1 MEKMIELIGLIPGR
15 PRNEVQSADEF
26 YRRLFGTD
34 NDRSGHPSRSGF
46 TIVFVNDGSERCRR
60 FLANHLADIHL
71 CGSSELPIVFFS
83 RLDLAEGAR
92 VLQAV
97 RTEHSDRAFLIPLVC
112 LERLPRQ
119 EWPRGEDTGDFVR
132 WSVNADEVMNADGQ
146 HLRQIPFHQSRRMV
160 VFGTEE
166 SGWFAR
172 RFGVSA
178 DAPCFVILTESK
190 GLSCQMLPF
199 LPEDSRGDGVSR
211 KLKEWISTFR
221 HANREAFLRCEAI
234 EDAIEETLRNAEW
247 SRGFG
252 KNCLKNFERE
262 WERVGGLAGL
272 EDVFTRMVLG
282 DISQL
287 EWICR
292 SLRADPNLHGGIS
305 TAAQRALDVLPR
317 LKVSGMLRSSTNL
330 AGVRAAL
337 RAVPESLRVRWLVGV
352 PLRLS
357 ERVRDRRATERFAL
371 GLDVTAHIRHWWWQ
385 AVNLTLF
392 DRAFR
397 LACGRRG
404 KPVPQKLAAD
414 PMEGLRMANHA
425 LSGQKLGT
433 APSAMAD
440 CAIHALSRW
449 SGEDLTLEKWV
460 PFAEEIRNHI
470 IKRWSQVLALTNGVW
485 FGTELADLPAEV
497 IFPMDMRSAIDRE
510 RKPSHPALAEL
521 NDRLSASFAERKPY
535 IKQALESDS
544 LQLRDELLRTL
555 WGGDASND
563 NERIQQI
570 QRDLLTACKGAASD
584 AESRIA
590 GLRTKINAKH
600 PSANDTREE
609 LQKLLA
615 EHSGILDN
623 LVLPFQNHP
632 GFRRIH
638 LDLKKL
644 KREVCGDLQP
654 YAGSAARLFRRVQ
667 DAELLL
673 KEEETVWRKVVEETH
688 TFGSI
693 PHLAQKLITIFP
705 GERIEELLPEGMA
718 GTLENRIEGVLTR
731 QQWNVLLER
740 MHPDELLGLAKSLV
754 RPDFE
759 ALLTLAEPVEIA
771 RSVFSRLGALA

>member
-1 MEKMIELIGLIPGR
+1 M
-15 PRNEVQSADEF
+15 
-26 YRRLFGTD
+26 
-34 NDRSGHPSRSGF
+34 
-46 TIVFVNDGSERCRR
+46 FVNDGSERCRR

-272 EDVFTRMVLG
+272 EDVFTRMVPG

-305 TAAQRALDVLPR
+305 TAAQRALDVMPR

-371 GLDVTAHIRHWWWQ
+371 GW
-385 AVNLTLF
+385 
-392 DRAFR
+392 
-397 LACGRRG
+397 
-404 KPVPQKLAAD
+404 
-414 PMEGLRMANHA
+414 M
-425 LSGQKLGT
+425 
-433 APSAMAD
+433 
-440 CAIHALSRW
+440 
-449 SGEDLTLEKWV
+449 
-460 PFAEEIRNHI
+460 
-470 IKRWSQVLALTNGVW
+470 
-485 FGTELADLPAEV
+485 
-497 IFPMDMRSAIDRE
+497 
-510 RKPSHPALAEL
+510 
-521 NDRLSASFAERKPY
+521 
-535 IKQALESDS
+535 
-544 LQLRDELLRTL
+544 
-555 WGGDASND
+555 
-563 NERIQQI
+563 
-570 QRDLLTACKGAASD
+570 
-584 AESRIA
+584 
-590 GLRTKINAKH
+590 
-600 PSANDTREE
+600 
-609 LQKLLA
+609 
-615 EHSGILDN
+615 
-623 LVLPFQNHP
+623 
-632 GFRRIH
+632 
-638 LDLKKL
+638 
-644 KREVCGDLQP
+644 
-654 YAGSAARLFRRVQ
+654 
-667 DAELLL
+667 
-673 KEEETVWRKVVEETH
+673 
-688 TFGSI
+688 
-693 PHLAQKLITIFP
+693 
-705 GERIEELLPEGMA
+705 
-718 GTLENRIEGVLTR
+718 
-731 QQWNVLLER
+731 
-740 MHPDELLGLAKSLV
+740 
-754 RPDFE
+754 
-759 ALLTLAEPVEIA
+759 
-771 RSVFSRLGALA
+771 